1 MPKKQ
6 YTSVPTNYAVCI
18 HTDCPMAKG
27 CLHQIAYQQLLPE
40 RTFMRL
46 VNPQKCE
53 KSAQCPFFRD
63 STPQKYAKGFTKFQ
77 KRMFPEQY
85 EKFSKLLIAEFGRN
99 PYYERR
105 RGDYLPRNSYWS
117 STRSEKWVSTSP
129 WSSTTTWKPSIGTI
143 RNLWKATPRLCKTQR
158 LRTSQ

>member
-105 RGDYLPRNSYWS
+105 RGNTTLSPKEQLLVIDTLRKVGVNVPMEFDDYV
-117 STRSEKWVSTSP
+117 E
-129 WSSTTTWKPSIGTI
+129 TI
-143 RNLWKATPRLCKTQR
+143 NWYD
-158 LRTSQ
+158 